1 MIVLRE
7 LGENDVQNLRNLLY
21 RKFGK
26 RNVIVRSS
34 KQEEGK
40 RLAVVQKREGNEY
53 LQPVE

>member
-7 LGENDVQNLRNLLY
+7 LGENDVQNPRNLLY
-21 RKFGK
+21 RKFEK

-40 RLAVVQKREGNEY
+40 RLAVVRKREGNEY

>member
-1 MIVLRE
+1 MLRE
-7 LGENDVQNLRNLLY
+7 LGENDVQNPRNLLY
-21 RKFGK
+21 RKFEK

-40 RLAVVQKREGNEY
+40 RLAVVRKREGNEY

>member
-1 MIVLRE
+1 MLWE
-7 LGENDVQNLRNLLY
+7 FGENDVQNPRNLLY